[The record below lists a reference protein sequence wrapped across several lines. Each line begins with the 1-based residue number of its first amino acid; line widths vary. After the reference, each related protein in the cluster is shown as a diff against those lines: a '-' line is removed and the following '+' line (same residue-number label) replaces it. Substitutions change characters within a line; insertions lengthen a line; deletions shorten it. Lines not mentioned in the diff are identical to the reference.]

1 MSSNSLLLTLAE
13 GTAVILAVLY
23 LLLAVRQHILCW
35 LCWIISSCLYLYVMY
50 EAGLYMES
58 MLQIFYIIMGFYAWS
73 QWNKS
78 GDQASFQV
86 NRWSPLNHLIAIAV
100 VLMLTFA
107 SGQVLELYTEAAM
120 PFIDALTTWGAVVT
134 TYMVAKKLLENWIYW
149 FVIDS
154 ISIYLFVSRELYF
167 TAFLFLVYLFI
178 IVIGYRSWREMETAA
193 NETNL

>member
-58 MLQIFYIIMGFYAWS
+58 MLQIFYIIMGFYGWS
-73 QWNKS
+73 QWNRS
-78 GDQASFQV
+78 GDQGSFQV
-86 NRWSPLNHLIAIAV
+86 NRWSRLNHLIAMAV
-100 VLMLTFA
+100 ILMLTFG

>member
-58 MLQIFYIIMGFYAWS
+58 MLQIFYIIMGFYGWS
-73 QWNKS
+73 QWNRS
-78 GDQASFQV
+78 GDQGSFQV
-86 NRWSPLNHLIAIAV
+86 NRWSRLNHLIAMAV
-100 VLMLTFA
+100 ILMLTFA

-178 IVIGYRSWREMETAA
+178 IVIGYRSWREMESTA

>member
-58 MLQIFYIIMGFYAWS
+58 MLQIFYIIMGFYGWS
-73 QWNKS
+73 QWNRS
-78 GDQASFQV
+78 GDQGSFQV

>member
-58 MLQIFYIIMGFYAWS
+58 MLQIFYIIMGFYGWS

-78 GDQASFQV
+78 VDQASFQV

>member
-1 MSSNSLLLTLAE
+1 
-13 GTAVILAVLY
+13 
-23 LLLAVRQHILCW
+23 
-35 LCWIISSCLYLYVMY
+35 
-50 EAGLYMES
+50 
-58 MLQIFYIIMGFYAWS
+58 
-73 QWNKS
+73 
-78 GDQASFQV
+78 
-86 NRWSPLNHLIAIAV
+86 
-100 VLMLTFA
+100 
-107 SGQVLELYTEAAM
+107 M

-167 TAFLFLVYLFI
+167 TTFLFLVYLFI

>member
-58 MLQIFYIIMGFYAWS
+58 MLQIFYIIMGFYGWS

-78 GDQASFQV
+78 DDQASFQV
-86 NRWSPLNHLIAIAV
+86 NRWSPVNHLIAIAV

-107 SGQVLELYTEAAM
+107 SGKVLELYTEAAM

-134 TYMVAKKLLENWIYW
+134 TYMVAKKLLENWVYW

>member
-23 LLLAVRQHILCW
+23 LLLAIRQHILCW

-58 MLQIFYIIMGFYAWS
+58 MLQIFYIIMGFYGWS
-73 QWNKS
+73 QWNRS
-78 GDQASFQV
+78 GDQGSFQV
-86 NRWSPLNHLIAIAV
+86 NRWSPLNHLIAMAV
-100 VLMLTFA
+100 ILMLTFA

-134 TYMVAKKLLENWIYW
+134 TYMGAKKLLENWIYW

-178 IVIGYRSWREMETAA
+178 IVIGYRSWREMETAV
-193 NETNL
+193 NETTL

>member
-1 MSSNSLLLTLAE
+1 MSTNSLLLTLSE

-58 MLQIFYIIMGFYAWS
+58 MLQIFYIIMGFYGWS
-73 QWNKS
+73 QWS
-78 GDQASFQV
+78 RSHEQGSFQV
-86 NRWSPLNHLIAIAV
+86 NRWSPLHHLIALAV
-100 VLMLTFA
+100 ILILTFV
-107 SGQVLELYTEAAM
+107 SGQVLELYTEAAI

-178 IVIGYRSWREMETAA
+178 IVIGYRSWREIESTAYET
-193 NETNL
+193 TL